1 MLWTCV
7 CASIVFCVPC
17 LVARLRVSPG
27 VMCLLLVYFTVSLPL
42 LYALAFRVIKKLYK
56 SEVESCIFLVLDLK
70 IQYFG
75 FCWI

>member
-1 MLWTCV
+1 MSSL
-7 CASIVFCVPC
+7 
-17 LVARLRVSPG
+17 G
-27 VMCLLLVYFTVSLPL
+27 YFTVSLPL